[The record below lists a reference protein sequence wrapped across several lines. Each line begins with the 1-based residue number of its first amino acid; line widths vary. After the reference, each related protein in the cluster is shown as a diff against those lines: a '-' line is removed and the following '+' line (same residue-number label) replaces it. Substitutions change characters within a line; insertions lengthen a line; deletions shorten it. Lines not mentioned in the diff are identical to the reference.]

1 MSLKVEIDWNRD
13 LDYSDISEN
22 VTEFVRARN
31 NPISLDYGRDQSTAL
46 APTIAGRGSLVLD
59 NDDRRFS
66 PRNTSSPIYGYVKPA
81 RPVRITRTLPT
92 SGTTYTLFVG
102 HTDDSPINPD
112 VTSKQVS
119 LSLVDSLA
127 DFRGL
132 NITTPLYQ
140 GIRTGQA
147 IGYILDACGWS
158 APLRDLDA
166 GATVIPFWWEDGTD
180 ALDALGKVLRSEGPP
195 AMLTVGSSGE
205 IVFKDRH
212 HRLLDAASLTSQATF
227 RADGMIEPVMNIPFD
242 YDEAWKNIIN
252 TGLISVDV
260 RTPNALDVVWT
271 IDSPIGFTASETKT
285 FIAQT
290 TDPFYNAVTPLS
302 GTD

>member
-1 MSLKVEIDWNRD
+1 MSLKVQVDWAKDGNYTGVYD
-13 LDYSDISEN
+13 N
-22 VTEFVRARN
+22 VTDYVRAKEN
-31 NPISLDYGRDQSTAL
+31 AITVEYGRDQSTAL
-46 APTIAGRGSLVLD
+46 APTIAGRGSFMLD

-66 PRNTSSPIYGYVKPA
+66 PRYTSSPIYGYVKPS
-81 RPVRITRTLPT
+81 RPVKITRTLPT
-92 SGTTYTLFVG
+92 SGTTYTLFTG

-180 ALDALGKVLRSEGPP
+180 ALDALGKVL
-195 AMLTVGSSGE
+195 
-205 IVFKDRH
+205 
-212 HRLLDAASLTSQATF
+212 
-227 RADGMIEPVMNIPFD
+227 
-242 YDEAWKNIIN
+242 
-252 TGLISVDV
+252 
-260 RTPNALDVVWT
+260 
-271 IDSPIGFTASETKT
+271 
-285 FIAQT
+285 
-290 TDPFYNAVTPLS
+290 
-302 GTD
+302 